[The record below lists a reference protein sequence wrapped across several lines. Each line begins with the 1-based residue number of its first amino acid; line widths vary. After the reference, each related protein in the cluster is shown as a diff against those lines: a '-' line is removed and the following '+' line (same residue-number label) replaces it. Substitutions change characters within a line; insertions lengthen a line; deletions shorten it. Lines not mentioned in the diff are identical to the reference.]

1 MARRVLASARVQRLR
16 QAVAEGRKEA
26 ARHEAAHT
34 HTRPCDQ
41 DLLSSR
47 MSDCPLSCCVSGWIH
62 VHTEEAEEAEA
73 ESGDAEAE
81 DAEVELA

>member
-1 MARRVLASARVQRLR
+1 
-16 QAVAEGRKEA
+16 
-26 ARHEAAHT
+26 
-34 HTRPCDQ
+34 
-41 DLLSSR
+41 

-73 ESGDAEAE
+73 ESVDAEAE